1 VAELIGGTGVFT
13 VFNDAGNG
21 ILQLMSR
28 TVV

>member
-13 VFNDAGNG
+13 VFNDDENG